1 MLLFTQIKKDR
12 KSIAWGKDIF
22 AGVVVALVSIPI
34 SMGYAQIAGL
44 PPVYGLYGSL
54 LPILLYGLLFDRN
67 WVNIIMSG
75 LEKAEVL

>member
-34 SMGYAQIAGL
+34 SMRVVAGRI
-44 PPVYGLYGSL
+44 YRISISGSME
-54 LPILLYGLLFDRN
+54 P
-67 WVNIIMSG
+67 
-75 LEKAEVL
+75 

>member
-34 SMGYAQIAGL
+34 SMGYAQIA
-44 PPVYGLYGSL
+44 VAHYFLYYYMDCL
-54 LPILLYGLLFDRN
+54 LLRN
-67 WVNIIMSG
+67 SS
-75 LEKAEVL
+75 